1 MNEVEVLLQIDR
13 DKALFF
19 LMENGIDVAD
29 YHFTMFH
36 QGEQKDYRLRHFGYI
51 EEIEENQLWNFI
63 DFLDDHF
70 KNKRSAIVK
79 YLIKRLNLQGD
90 KNEK

>member
-1 MNEVEVLLQIDR
+1 MNDVDILSQIDR

-19 LMENGIDVAD
+19 LIENGIDVTD
-29 YHFTMFH
+29 YCFEMFH
-36 QGEQKDYRLRHFGYI
+36 QGKRRGYRLRHFGYI